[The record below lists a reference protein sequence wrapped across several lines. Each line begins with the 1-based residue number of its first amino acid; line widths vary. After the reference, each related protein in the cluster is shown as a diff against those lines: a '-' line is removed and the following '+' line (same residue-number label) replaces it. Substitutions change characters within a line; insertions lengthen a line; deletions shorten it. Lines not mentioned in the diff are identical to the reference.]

1 MAELE
6 GFFCIVSVT
15 TIVYIEP
22 YFRPGPSPWPIQC
35 QNVTRP
41 RAQDVSIA
49 DHSGPEMSVPSFV
62 SGFSKRLPGVV
73 ADDDASFG
81 RHDQDR
87 VVARDADLDDRA
99 AELQDPGHVHLISR
113 LAKETIDM
121 SIISKP
127 LKYVSV
133 YLHIF
138 LCI

>member
-1 MAELE
+1 MLE

-49 DHSGPEMSVPSFV
+49 DHSGPEMPVPSFV
-62 SGFSKRLPGVV
+62 SGFSKRLLGVV

-81 RHDQDR
+81 RHDQDG

-99 AELQDPGHVHLISR
+99 AELQDPGHVHLISS
-113 LAKETIDM
+113 LAKETIKM
-121 SIISKP
+121 SFISNP
-127 LKYVSV
+127 LKIA
-133 YLHIF
+133 LKI
-138 LCI
+138 